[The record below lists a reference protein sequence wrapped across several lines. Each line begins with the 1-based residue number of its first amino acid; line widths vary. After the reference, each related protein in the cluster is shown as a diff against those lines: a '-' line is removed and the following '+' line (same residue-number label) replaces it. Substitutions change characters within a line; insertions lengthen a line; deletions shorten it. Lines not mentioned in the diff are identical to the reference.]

1 MTAYHNSILFDI
13 EEGKENYSILF
24 YFRFLEVDGKAN
36 SFLPLYNEEDI
47 DYEFIIQIVSLFYMF
62 HK

>member
-1 MTAYHNSILFDI
+1 MTAYHDSVLFDT

-24 YFRFLEVDGKAN
+24 YFRFLEVEGKAN
-36 SFLPLYNEEDI
+36 SFIPLCNEEYTN
-47 DYEFIIQIVSLFYMF
+47 YELIIQIVSLFYMF